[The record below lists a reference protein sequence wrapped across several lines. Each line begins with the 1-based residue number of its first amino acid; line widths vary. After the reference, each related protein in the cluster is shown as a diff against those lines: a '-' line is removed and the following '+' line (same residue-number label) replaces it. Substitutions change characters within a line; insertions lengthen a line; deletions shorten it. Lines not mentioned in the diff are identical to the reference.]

1 MLTSQSLDSTYNVF
15 GPEKA
20 IEMFAEAGFDAFDYS
35 MFDMFDRNHPLHQSD
50 YKDYIAKLK
59 TVADRCGIVCN
70 QAHAPFGSS
79 FGEPGEDEY
88 RFQTIVRA
96 MESAA
101 LLGAKIIVVH
111 PKQHL
116 EYWTHVEELKEMN
129 INFYKRLIPYCEKF
143 NIKVAAEN
151 MFQIRDGV
159 VVDSTCAN
167 PKEFREYLDLVD
179 SPWIVACMDVGHVA
193 ITHHPYDEY
202 VDCLGDK
209 LQAIHLHDNDCNY
222 DYHIAPCT
230 GNIDMDF
237 VSDQLKR
244 IGYKGDITCE
254 VVIHDIPNE
263 EFPEKLK
270 FICDRAGE
278 IREKIL

>member
-1 MLTSQSLDSTYNVF
+1 MLLSQSLDSTYNVF

-20 IEMFAEAGFDAFDYS
+20 IEMFAEAGFEAYDYS
-35 MFDMFDRNHPLHQSD
+35 QFDLFNHDHPVQQPD
-50 YKDYIAKLK
+50 YKEYIAKIK
-59 TVADRCGIVCN
+59 AVADRCGITCN
-70 QAHAPFGSS
+70 QSHAPFPSS

-88 RFQTIVRA
+88 RFETIVRA
-96 MESAA
+96 MEVASM
-101 LLGAKIIVVH
+101 LGAKIIVVH

-116 EYWTHVEELKEMN
+116 EYKTHAEELKQMN
-129 INFYKRLIPYCEKF
+129 VEFYKRLVPYCEKF

-151 MFQIRDGV
+151 MFQMENGV
-159 VVDSTCAN
+159 VVDSTCAD

-202 VDCLGDK
+202 VDCLGEK

-222 DYHIAPCT
+222 DYHIAPTT
-230 GNIDMDF
+230 GSIDMDF
-237 VSDQLKR
+237 VAAQLKR
-244 IGYKGDITCE
+244 IGYTGDMTCE
-254 VVIHDIPNE
+254 VGIHDIPDG

-270 FICDRAGE
+270 FICDRTRE
-278 IREKIL
+278 IRGRIL